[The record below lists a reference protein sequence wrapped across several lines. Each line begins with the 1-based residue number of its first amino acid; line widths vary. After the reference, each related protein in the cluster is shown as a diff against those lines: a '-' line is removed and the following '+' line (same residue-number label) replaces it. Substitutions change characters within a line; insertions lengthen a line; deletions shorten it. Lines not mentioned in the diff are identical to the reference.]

1 MKLIL
6 GKPIVVGQGPT
17 LEEADWGP
25 WQFPQLLKRED
36 GTLFASVN
44 LGPDNWASN
53 GDTQWF
59 KSSDRGRTWTEST
72 PTEAATAYPKA
83 KNVECRRFLSLF
95 L

>member
-6 GKPIVVGQGPT
+6 DKPIVVGQGPT

-44 LGPDNWASN
+44 LGPDNLD
-53 GDTQWF
+53 G
-59 KSSDRGRTWTEST
+59 KHPDRSRDSISES
-72 PTEAATAYPKA
+72 K
-83 KNVECRRFLSLF
+83 KR
-95 L
+95 

>member
-44 LGPDNWASN
+44 RTTGRQTAIHS
-53 GDTQWF
+53 G
-59 KSSDRGRTWTEST
+59 SSHRTAVEPGRKAPRQKPRQHIRKQKTVTALRQR
-72 PTEAATAYPKA
+72 TEAP
-83 KNVECRRFLSLF
+83 
-95 L
+95 